1 MKSGS
6 EFTLLGSPHSGA
18 LYVEDEDN
26 FGTYT
31 PIGSQYNDDVDV
43 YTRSGGVM
51 CYTTSAYTEAPL
63 YISTGGV
70 YRPFS
75 GTLYTRSNGKTR
87 YETEKVDTELFRK
100 GQPQSY
106 TLYKPYTAAK
116 LYKAGD
122 KVTFNKAALT
132 TKNVTALTV

>member
-1 MKSGS
+1 MSGS
-6 EFTLLGSPHSGA
+6 EFTLLGSPYSGT

-31 PIGSQYNDDVDV
+31 PIGSQYNDDVNV
-43 YTRSGGVM
+43 YKRSNGVM

-87 YETEKVDTELFRK
+87 YDTEKVDTPLYEK
-100 GQPQSY
+100 GQTQVL

-116 LYKAGD
+116 LYKSGE
-122 KVTFNKAALT
+122 KVSFNKASLT
-132 TKNVTALTV
+132 TRNVTALTV